1 MAFRYSSGNIRKIV
15 LMILL
20 ILLIFG
26 VGILLVDLVGSW
38 FGVYFP
44 IPGLNYIKYM
54 TNIKK
59 LKSSE
64 NPYLLEREELTKE
77 KEKLSLLEEQILTK
91 EKEVESMELDV
102 KKKLDTLKNKE
113 TLLEDR
119 EKMLTDQEN
128 RFKNRKENIQ
138 EQAVKII
145 NMPPKDAVKLL
156 EQQTESDIVDIIRE
170 IDVYFAEIG
179 RNSTSPYLLK
189 LLGDINKE
197 KASNV
202 LRKLKYSAGEKDHA
216 VDILDDE
223 KSETPPSP

>member
-1 MAFRYSSGNIRKIV
+1 MAFRYSSGNFRKIV

-59 LKSSE
+59 LKISE
-64 NPYLLEREELTKE
+64 NPYLLEREELAKE

-91 EKEVESMELDV
+91 EKEVELMELDV
-102 KKKLDTLKNKE
+102 KKKLDALKNKE

-119 EKMLTDQEN
+119 EK
-128 RFKNRKENIQ
+128 
-138 EQAVKII
+138 
-145 NMPPKDAVKLL
+145 
-156 EQQTESDIVDIIRE
+156 
-170 IDVYFAEIG
+170 
-179 RNSTSPYLLK
+179 
-189 LLGDINKE
+189 
-197 KASNV
+197 
-202 LRKLKYSAGEKDHA
+202 
-216 VDILDDE
+216 
-223 KSETPPSP
+223 

>member
-1 MAFRYSSGNIRKIV
+1 MAFRYSSGNFRKII

-20 ILLIFG
+20 ILLIFCG
-26 VGILLVDLVGSW
+26 GILLVDVFGSL

-44 IPGLNYIKYM
+44 FPGLNYIKKM
-54 TNIKK
+54 TNIKR
-59 LKSSE
+59 LKIAE

-77 KEKLSLLEEQILTK
+77 MEKLSLMEEQILTK
-91 EKEVESMELDV
+91 EKEVELMELDV
-102 KKKLDTLKNKE
+102 KKKIDSLKNKE

-119 EKMLTDQEN
+119 EKMLSDQEN
-128 RFKNRKENIQ
+128 KFKNRKENIK
-138 EQAVKII
+138 EQAVKVI

-156 EQQTESDIVDIIRE
+156 EQQSESDIVDIIRE
-170 IDVYFAEIG
+170 IDVYFVEIG
-179 RNSTSPYLLK
+179 RNSTSSFLLK

-216 VDILDDE
+216 VDILEDE
-223 KSETPPSP
+223 KSETPPAP